1 MAFIVK
7 NKPIDYK
14 ALETGAYQARLVG
27 IAGVGEQEKDYKD
40 KKPQLRNL
48 VVFVFEVIGFHR
60 SHKDGTPYTM
70 TVNGQEVPEPQT
82 VRAEC
87 VRSLAPNSNMLKIV
101 SKLMSVPADPTELD
115 IEQALGAPCLLSVEK
130 KAATTGTEYN
140 KIDAVSPP
148 IMGMTIEQARTPF
161 FCYDVEDHDDAK
173 LEALP
178 EWIQDMVKKS
188 TQWLDMHTPT
198 TPVQTAPPNLAVV
211 GGQTVNTQTGEVIAP
226 APVQPIPAV
235 VTPTAPVQMQQ
246 PIMMTGTTAQKAP
259 F

>member
-1 MAFIVK
+1 MAIIVK

-14 ALETGAYQARLVG
+14 ALDTGTYPARLVG
-27 IAGVGEQEKDYKD
+27 IAGVGEQEKDFKD
-40 KKPQLRNL
+40 KKPQLRD
-48 VVFVFEVIGFHR
+48 VIVFVFEVIGFHR

-82 VRAEC
+82 VRTEC
-87 VRSLAPNSNMLKIV
+87 ARSLAPNSNMLKIA
-101 SKLMSVPADPTELD
+101 SKLMPVPDDPAELD

-130 KAATTGTEYN
+130 KVAATGTEYN
-140 KIDAVSPP
+140 KVDTVSPP
-148 IMGMTIEQARTPF
+148 IMGMTIEPARTPLF
-161 FCYDVEDHDDAK
+161 GYDVEDHDDAK

-198 TPVQTAPPNLAVV
+198 TPVQTAPPNLAIV

-226 APVQPIPAV
+226 APA
-235 VTPTAPVQMQQ
+235 AMQQ

>member
-14 ALETGAYQARLVG
+14 ALDTGTYPGRLVG
-27 IAGVGEQEKDYKD
+27 IAGVGEQEKTWEGKT
-40 KKPQLRNL
+40 QLRDL
-48 VVFVFEVIGFHR
+48 VVFVFEAIGFHR
-60 SHKDGTPYTM
+60 SRKDGTPYIM
-70 TVNGQEVPEPQT
+70 VVDGQEVTEPQT
-82 VRAEC
+82 VRTEC
-87 VRSLAPNSNMLKIV
+87 ARSLAPNSNMLKIV
-101 SKLMSVPADPTELD
+101 SKLMPVPDDPTELD

-130 KAATTGTEYN
+130 KAAATGTEYN
-140 KIDAVSPP
+140 KIDTVSPP
-148 IMGMTIEQARTPF
+148 IMGMTIEPARTPY
-161 FCYDVEDHDDAK
+161 FCYDVESHTDEAFD
-173 LEALP
+173 ALP

-211 GGQTVNTQTGEVIAP
+211 GGQTINTQTGEVIAP
-226 APVQPIPAV
+226 APA
-235 VTPTAPVQMQQ
+235 AMQQ

>member
-14 ALETGAYQARLVG
+14 ALETGTYPGRLVG
-27 IAGVGEQEKDYKD
+27 IAGVGEQEKDYKE
-40 KKPQLRNL
+40 KNPKLRDL
-48 VVFVFEVIGFHR
+48 VVFVFEVVGFHR

-82 VRAEC
+82 VRTEC
-87 VRSLAPNSNMLKIV
+87 SRSLAPNSNMLKIV
-101 SKLMSVPADPTELD
+101 SKLMPVPDDPTELD

-130 KAATTGTEYN
+130 KAAATGTEYN
-140 KIDAVSPP
+140 KIDTVSPP
-148 IMGMTIEQARTPF
+148 IMGMTIEPARTPL
-161 FCYDVEDHDDAK
+161 FCYDVESHTDEAFD
-173 LEALP
+173 ALP

-198 TPVQTAPPNLAVV
+198 TPVQTAPPNLAIV
-211 GGQTVNTQTGEVIAP
+211 GGQTVNTQTGEVLS
-226 APVQPIPAV
+226 PVQPIQNIVQP
-235 VTPTAPVQMQQ
+235 PAPVFQ
-246 PIMMTGTTAQKAP
+246 PPVMTGTTAQKAP